1 MLEVSN
7 ICLVNATALGY
18 EILEGLVLLGI
29 GGFTIA
35 DSKVIEEDDLLH
47 TFIFGC
53 SILGSFQSCYL
64 HEALKRII
72 CRYIYMLMRA

>member
-29 GGFTIA
+29 GGFTIS
-35 DSKVIEEDDLLH
+35 DSKVIEEDDLGIHL
-47 TFIFGC
+47 FLDAAF
-53 SILGSFQSCYL
+53 LGHSRAATCMKHLRELY
-64 HEALKRII
+64 ADIYI
-72 CRYIYMLMRA
+72 C